1 MSKKLEPIT
10 PGEILLEEFLKP
22 MGVSQNKLARAIDVP
37 PGRVNDIIRG
47 QRSITRDTAARLAI
61 YFGTSPDLWI
71 NLQARYDA
79 KIVERDVMPSIAR
92 QIRPRNNVAA

>member
-1 MSKKLEPIT
+1 MSARLDPIP

-37 PGRVNDIIRG
+37 AGRVNDIIRG
-47 QRSITRDTAARLAI
+47 KRSITRDTAARLAV

-79 KIVERDVMPSIAR
+79 KIVARDVMPAIAKS
-92 QIRPRNNVAA
+92 IRPRTTAA